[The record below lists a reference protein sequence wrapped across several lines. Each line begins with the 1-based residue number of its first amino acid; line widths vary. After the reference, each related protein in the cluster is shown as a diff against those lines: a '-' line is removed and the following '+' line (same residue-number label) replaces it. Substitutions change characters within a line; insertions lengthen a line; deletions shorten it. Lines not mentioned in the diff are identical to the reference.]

1 MTDIR
6 ADADRMRQILSN
18 LVSNAMRHAASGAWL
33 GVALTVESD
42 IEGRAW
48 TVLRISDAGPGLPS
62 ELRAHPFQRFAQVP
76 GKRRREGS
84 GLGLSI
90 VKALT
95 LSQGGSVEADDS
107 ERGGARFTLRFP
119 RI

>member
-1 MTDIR
+1 MHAKASQDALSEISLHPQKRRSWAFISRGAPHLSRR
-6 ADADRMRQILSN
+6 AS
-18 LVSNAMRHAASGAWL
+18 
-33 GVALTVESD
+33 
-42 IEGRAW
+42 
-48 TVLRISDAGPGLPS
+48 RISDAGPGLPS